1 MKAKVNVK
9 ELGVLTP
16 DLDLQK
22 KVKREKVLER
32 EHVQKVTRPFG
43 KKEQPP

>member
-1 MKAKVNVK
+1 MKVK
-9 ELGVLTP
+9 ELDLLTP

-22 KVKREKVLER
+22 ETVKREKVLQR
-32 EHVQKVTRPFG
+32 ENVQKVTRPFG